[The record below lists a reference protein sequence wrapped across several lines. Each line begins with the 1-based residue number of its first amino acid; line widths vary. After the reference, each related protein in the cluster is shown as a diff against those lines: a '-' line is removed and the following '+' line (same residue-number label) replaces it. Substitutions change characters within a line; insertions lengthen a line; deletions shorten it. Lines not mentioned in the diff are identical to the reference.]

1 MLLASCLPIVFESV
15 TANPLRGPV
24 NEVRFGIAA
33 NLATAKVLSKGFRS
47 QPHEGPVGEIEKL
60 SRPTQSR
67 VPLTKFG
74 VLSQPNQGSCSEW
87 IFCRRRRPV
96 R

>member
-47 QPHEGPVGEIEKL
+47 QPREGPVGEIKKL
-60 SRPTQSR
+60 SQPTQSR

-74 VLSQPNQGSCSEW
+74 CSANPTKG
-87 IFCRRRRPV
+87 PV
-96 R
+96 ANGYSVAVAGQ